1 MPRLT
6 GSAAARRKSHAVILV
21 RPRAWWF
28 NKVPLSVT
36 LVLLLLDGRPF
47 SLGALAVLVLVC
59 LAVCAVG
66 NYGYALN
73 ELFDIEEDARLG
85 RTNAAAS
92 ASPRR
97 MWGIIGLSAGCAEAF
112 AAAVAGVPGA
122 LLTLLVFCLPL
133 AYSVP
138 PLRIKERKWLGVFA
152 DGLAA
157 HVYPALLAL
166 LAVTHWGLHQVT
178 PALAVCVA
186 LWAAAAGLR
195 GIVSHQLSTAEQ
207 DRNAGLRTIVHDL
220 GNARVEKLV
229 LVAVLPLEVAAFGGA
244 LVLCGGG
251 PVLWLFVALYL
262 AYEAFKTVSGRFR
275 VTAFRPAG
283 QRYLPFVEESFY
295 KTWGPIVLA
304 LDAARAD
311 LLYLLLIPVYALLF
325 RPLLGVEQHR
335 LRAVLAALPLRR
347 ARDSSARSSGES

>member
-1 MPRLT
+1 M
-6 GSAAARRKSHAVILV
+6 ILV

-59 LAVCAVG
+59 LTVCAVG

-85 RTNAAAS
+85 RANAAAS

-97 MWGIIGLSAGCAEAF
+97 MWGIIALSAACAEAF
-112 AAAVAGVPGA
+112 ATAGAGVPGA

-138 PLRIKERKWLGVFA
+138 PLRIKERKWLGVCA

-157 HVYPALLAL
+157 HVFPAMLAL
-166 LAVTHWGLHQVT
+166 LAVTHWALRPVT
-178 PALAVCVA
+178 PTLAVCVA

-195 GIVSHQLSTAEQ
+195 GIISHQLHTAEQ
-207 DRNAGLRTIVHDL
+207 DRGAGLTTIVHDL
-220 GNARVEKLV
+220 GNARVEKLIV
-229 LVAVLPLEVAAFGGA
+229 SAVIPLEVAAFGGA
-244 LVLCGGG
+244 LLSCNGG
-251 PVLWLFVALYL
+251 PALWLFVALYL
-262 AYEAFKTVSGRFR
+262 AYEAFKTFHGGFR
-275 VTAFRPAG
+275 VTAFRPEG
-283 QRYLPFVEESFY
+283 QRYVPFVEESFY
-295 KTWGPIVLA
+295 KTWGPIALA

-325 RPLLGVEQHR
+325 RPLLRIEGHR
-335 LRAVLAALPLRR
+335 LRSVWTALRVSR
-347 ARDSSARSSGES
+347 ARGSSARSSGES